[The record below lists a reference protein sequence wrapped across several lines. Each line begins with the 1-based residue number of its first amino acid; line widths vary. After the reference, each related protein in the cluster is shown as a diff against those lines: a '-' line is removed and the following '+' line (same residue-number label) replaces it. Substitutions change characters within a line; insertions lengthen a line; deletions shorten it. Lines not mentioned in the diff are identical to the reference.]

1 MLIESP
7 DIENSQIGIRG
18 DLHIV
23 EYEILTDEDGNVIL
37 DENKKPMR
45 GKVVGELDEKNIV
58 LTQGKSLILQ
68 AFGQPGNSAFVVKT
82 IKIGNDTGTGTILL
96 PTPPTAGMTEAD
108 QSVVYTTPDEEFFV
122 TFPTPTS
129 VRFLATINGANVMA
143 EYPSLPNVI
152 YTSASIYTISDQSIT
167 YKRFPAR
174 TISELISVD
183 ITWTITLT

>member
-1 MLIESP
+1 MLRETP

-23 EYEILTDEDGNVIL
+23 EYEILTDEDGNIIL
-37 DENKKPMR
+37 DENNKPVR

-58 LTQGKSLILQ
+58 LTQGKSLILR
-68 AFGQPGNSAFVVKT
+68 AFGEPGHSDYVVKT
-82 IKIGNDTGTGTILL
+82 IKIGNDVGSGTILA
-96 PTPPTAGMTEAD
+96 PTPPTANLTEDD
-108 QSVVYTTPDEEFFV
+108 QDVVYTTPDEEFFV
-122 TFPTPTS
+122 TFPTATS
-129 VRFLATINGANVMA
+129 VRYLATINGANVMA
-143 EYPSLPNVI
+143 EYPALPNIV